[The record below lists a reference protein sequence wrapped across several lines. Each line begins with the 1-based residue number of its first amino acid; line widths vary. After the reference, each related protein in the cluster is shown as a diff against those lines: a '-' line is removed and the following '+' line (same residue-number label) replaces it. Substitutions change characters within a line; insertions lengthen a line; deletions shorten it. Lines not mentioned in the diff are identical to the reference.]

1 MWSNSTNSYGTF
13 TKFLHWIMAII
24 IISLMIVGLYM
35 TGLDDEDPSRRD
47 LYHLHK
53 VFGLMIIFL
62 SVLRIGWIFISRP
75 PQLPTSLKAHEIKLA
90 KSAKHLLYLL
100 ILIVPASGYTMS
112 TLLGYPVD
120 VFGLFE
126 FPMLFDKN
134 KELGEIFRSTHWI
147 LAYFMIGIVTLH
159 ITGAMKHRLF
169 DGDENDV
176 LKRML

>member
-1 MWSNSTNSYGTF
+1 M
-13 TKFLHWIMAII
+13 
-24 IISLMIVGLYM
+24 
-35 TGLDDEDPSRRD
+35 
-47 LYHLHK
+47 
-53 VFGLMIIFL
+53 
-62 SVLRIGWIFISRP
+62 
-75 PQLPTSLKAHEIKLA
+75 
-90 KSAKHLLYLL
+90 